1 MRRSFL
7 FCRYLGLTCWLGTIG
22 LPMSLAR
29 GIELSLA
36 AEVTQSQ
43 IFWTQAQTLS
53 SDLLVSIAGI
63 EQSIAARD
71 PLKLLGWRDRLADH
85 LNSTRQFLELRSPH
99 PDLACVP
106 TLSPLENPAAIATG
120 FDPDELWVYC
130 TLSLSHDRLVPVLD
144 LLDRQITLADRPI
157 FIPPSE
163 QLEPPALGIPLKPP
177 FSAAPLPPIRAID
190 PVPLNEFATPLES
203 AKDLLTRSLEVF
215 PPDFAVTLPEDAL
228 VEIYP
233 EEAQPYTDFLD
244 RPQTG
249 LVRIV
254 PSIVYN
260 PYANPAGIAPSLP
273 VRVPFT
279 PLLEPETEGEFVDRL
294 ALQVSNENFQ
304 LVFPGI
310 NYGFM
315 TDLGDVAIED
325 LDPALTNVSSL
336 SPPSIE
342 LFLNYQ
348 PPREFAAI
356 QEDRQRFIAN
366 KLDEFELSD
375 PVAVQLPAQLNRT
388 YLARSIQFDL
398 PDLIVTGRALTPPER
413 RILALLLETPSSDL
427 LLAFRPI
434 ARRSDGSYL
443 VLWRVL
449 QEFPDPEIL
458 DLFRYVNAP
467 DL

>member
-1 MRRSFL
+1 MRRSSL
-7 FCRYLGLTCWLGTIG
+7 FCRYLGLASLLGWVG
-22 LPMSLAR
+22 LPTSIAR
-29 GIELSLA
+29 AVEISEA
-36 AEVTQSQ
+36 AEVTDSQ
-43 IFWTQAQTLS
+43 VFWTQAQRLS
-53 SDLLVSIAGI
+53 TDLLVAISGI

-71 PLKLLGWRDRLADH
+71 PLKLLGWRDRLASD
-85 LNSTRQFLELRSPH
+85 LNATRQFLEFRSPH
-99 PDLACVP
+99 PDLACAP

-144 LLDRQITLADRPI
+144 SLDRQIALVDRPI
-157 FIPPSE
+157 FVPPLG

-177 FSAAPLPPIRAID
+177 FSAVPLPPVRPID
-190 PVPLNEFATPLES
+190 PVPLNEFATPLAA
-203 AKDLLTRSLEVF
+203 AKDLLTRSREVF
-215 PPDFAVTLPEDAL
+215 PPDFAVTLPEGKL

-233 EEAQPYTDFLD
+233 EEAQPYADFLD

-249 LVRIV
+249 IVRIV

-260 PYANPAGIAPSLP
+260 PYANPTGIAPPLP

-279 PLLEPETEGEFVDRL
+279 PLLEPETDGKFVDRL
-294 ALQVSNENFQ
+294 ALQVSDGNFQ
-304 LVFPGI
+304 LVFPGV

-315 TDLGDVAIED
+315 TDLGDVAIEA
-325 LDPALTNVSSL
+325 LDPALTNGLAL
-336 SPPSIE
+336 SPDLLD
-342 LFLNYQ
+342 LFLEYQ

-366 KLDEFELSD
+366 KLDAFGLSA

-388 YLARSIQFDL
+388 YLVRSIQFDL
-398 PDLIVTGRALTPPER
+398 PDLIVTGRPLTQRER

-427 LLAFRPI
+427 LVAFRPI

-458 DLFRYVNAP
+458 DLFKYVNAP